1 MRRVKLKKKD
11 WQQISQSLM
20 VGSGLCVFA
29 AGWGFVFYDLLLAS
43 TQWLLVAAVLAIFGL
58 YARLEE

>member
-1 MRRVKLKKKD
+1 MNFEKQQ
-11 WQQISQSLM
+11 WHQISLFLM
-20 VGSGLCVFA
+20 LASAFSVFA
-29 AGWGFVFYDLLLAS
+29 ATWGFIFADLILAS